1 MIMLNTFKSPADIE
15 AVRELGREFQE
26 LVSIANFSYGELVQ
40 MQTDLAEIAAHYGL
54 TQEFQ
59 ENGII

>member
-1 MIMLNTFKSPADIE
+1 MINDFKSPADVE

-26 LVSIANFSYGELVQ
+26 LVFISNFSYGELAQ
-40 MQTDLAEIAAHYGL
+40 MQADLAEIAAHYGL
-54 TQEFQ
+54 TLEFQ

>member
-1 MIMLNTFKSPADIE
+1 MINDFKSPADVE

-26 LVSIANFSYGELVQ
+26 LVSISNFSYGELAQ
-40 MQTDLAEIAAHYGL
+40 MQSDLLEIAAHYGL

>member
-1 MIMLNTFKSPADIE
+1 MLNTFKSSADVE

-26 LVSIANFSYGELVQ
+26 LVSVSNFSYGELVR
-40 MQTDLAEIAAHYGL
+40 MQSDLAEIAAHYGL
-54 TQEFQ
+54 TEEFQ